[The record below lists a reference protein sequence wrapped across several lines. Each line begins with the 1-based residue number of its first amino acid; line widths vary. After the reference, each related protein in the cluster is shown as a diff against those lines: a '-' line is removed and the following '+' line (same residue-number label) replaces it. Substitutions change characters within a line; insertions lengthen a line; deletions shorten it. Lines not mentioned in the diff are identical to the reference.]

1 MSLPVSFVSVT
12 FNDNTVKSNGQAE
25 STTASFPIAT
35 LSAANYA
42 AKAALIDALLA
53 AVGGIVIGVE
63 AKEETTFLR
72 SFISADPASSALA
85 QRENKWLMRYHDAT
99 TQQKY
104 QVSVGTA
111 DLTKLADHSEFLD
124 LTGGDGAAL
133 KTAFE
138 AIVVSPGNSANAVVL
153 DTVQFVGR
161 NT

>member
-12 FNDNTVKSNGQAE
+12 FNDNTVRPNGTPE
-25 STTASFPIAT
+25 NTNASFPITT
-35 LSAANYA
+35 LTAANYT
-42 AKAALIDALLA
+42 AKASLIDALLTA
-53 AVGGIVIGVE
+53 IGSIVLGVE
-63 AKEETTFLR
+63 AKEETVFLR

-85 QRENKWLMRYHDAT
+85 QRENKWLMRYHDAV
-99 TQQKY
+99 TQQKF

-111 DLTKLADHSEFLD
+111 DLTKLMPHSEFID
-124 LTGGDGAAL
+124 LTAGDGAAL

-138 AIVVSPGNSANAVVL
+138 AIVVSPDNAANAVVL